1 MNRLSLIFMNCA
13 AVAMFTA
20 CSNNDL
26 GDLPDLSTQKAQEY
40 AEQFS
45 QKYPN
50 VSLNQNWDYSD
61 KAANFSLSLPQFK
74 APVTRAGNGSM
85 TKSEDWYEV
94 DLNMNKWMQEQL
106 KELEN
111 NKKVEIHSI
120 LLCLQTISL

>member
-45 QKYPN
+45 KKYPD

-61 KAANFSLSLPQFK
+61 KAANFSLS
-74 APVTRAGNGSM
+74 
-85 TKSEDWYEV
+85 
-94 DLNMNKWMQEQL
+94 
-106 KELEN
+106 
-111 NKKVEIHSI
+111 
-120 LLCLQTISL
+120 

>member
-61 KAANFSLSLPQFK
+61 KATNFSLI
-74 APVTRAGNGSM
+74 T
-85 TKSEDWYEV
+85 
-94 DLNMNKWMQEQL
+94 
-106 KELEN
+106 
-111 NKKVEIHSI
+111 
-120 LLCLQTISL
+120 TI